1 MSPSGHKISA
11 RFHDFH
17 FLITINLINY
27 KYAPSGSVVHKKITH
42 HLLSHCLNLLLAIA
56 LLTSSGNLYAGVM
69 LGARVPDFQ
78 GIDLQGKP
86 HKLSDYAGKIV
97 VLEWSSP
104 ECPYSRRYYE
114 NGTLDSLYD
123 YAAKNDIIW
132 INIIPSLQ
140 KLTREQALEHLD
152 TTKKTVILDTGFDIS
167 TAYGASTT
175 PQIFIVDRQ
184 GLLSYSGAIDS
195 TAMLKKTT
203 KKGVPYT
210 RNALDD
216 LLAGRQV
223 SKMITRAFGCY
234 VKNNAPPA
242 DGLPSLIPT
251 DSL

>member
-1 MSPSGHKISA
+1 M
-11 RFHDFH
+11 
-17 FLITINLINY
+17 
-27 KYAPSGSVVHKKITH
+27 HKKITH
-42 HLLSHCLNLLLAIA
+42 RPLTLYLTLLLAMA
-56 LLTSSGNLYAGVM
+56 LLSVSGSLYAGVM

-78 GIDLQGKP
+78 GVDLQGKP

-114 NGTLDSLYD
+114 NGTLESLYD

-132 INIIPSLQ
+132 INIIPQLQ
-140 KLTREQALEHLD
+140 KLTPKQVLEQVD
-152 TTKKTVILDTGFDIS
+152 TSKKTVILDAGFDIS
-167 TAYGASTT
+167 TAYSASTT
-175 PQIFIVDRQ
+175 PQIFIVDKQ

-203 KKGVPYT
+203 NKGVPYT